1 MRTRSHWENAK
12 NPFFVI
18 IFAYFWWA
26 KIGDLGHT
34 ATVWGCSR
42 DLRRV
47 YKLEPSKSARFAQK
61 LDVLDVFGYERN
73 LTLKQYLV
81 CSNYRNCT
89 NFLGPISTIQGE
101 IVNSITIDQESP
113 NWTKQGRPFK
123 YRKNTSHYQPWR
135 RLGFGTRKYFCR
147 CCQQSWQIV
156 AKKKIIHF

>member
-73 LTLKQYLV
+73 LTLKQYLIV
-81 CSNYRNCT
+81 SEFGLNTCFSLTYFSKSECLKLPKESQFINSQLNLGTHSRRHLTYRVV
-89 NFLGPISTIQGE
+89 QK
-101 IVNSITIDQESP
+101 
-113 NWTKQGRPFK
+113 NWMLWL
-123 YRKNTSHYQPWR
+123 S
-135 RLGFGTRKYFCR
+135 
-147 CCQQSWQIV
+147 
-156 AKKKIIHF
+156 

>member
-73 LTLKQYLV
+73 LTLKQYLLKTINQANILIFFEKTNQIDCDFWQKILRFLTAAESSATHANLV
-81 CSNYRNCT
+81 ESKKWNC
-89 NFLGPISTIQGE
+89 
-101 IVNSITIDQESP
+101 
-113 NWTKQGRPFK
+113 GR
-123 YRKNTSHYQPWR
+123 
-135 RLGFGTRKYFCR
+135 
-147 CCQQSWQIV
+147 
-156 AKKKIIHF
+156 AKKQFKAH

>member
-73 LTLKQYLV
+73 LTLKQYLGM
-81 CSNYRNCT
+81 SLFWGMTIFSDIFFFWWKKMRL
-89 NFLGPISTIQGE
+89 FL
-101 IVNSITIDQESP
+101 
-113 NWTKQGRPFK
+113 
-123 YRKNTSHYQPWR
+123 
-135 RLGFGTRKYFCR
+135 
-147 CCQQSWQIV
+147 
-156 AKKKIIHF
+156 KIIFKFLFFFLLIMHPVFWSTWDIL